1 MTISRKCPKCSTWN
15 GDNDYCTNCN
25 HLLNYQM
32 QLEQEDKE
40 RDEKKKQIIPDPLEK
55 FFLKWKASNWMV
67 VRVAYYIF
75 YSIWFAFFA
84 FMSFILWLILMGPG

>member
-1 MTISRKCPKCSTWN
+1 MSISRKCPKCGTWN
-15 GDNDYCTNCN
+15 GDNDYCTSCS

-40 RDEKKKQIIPDPLEK
+40 RDEKKKQIIADPLEK
-55 FFLKWKASNWMV
+55 FFLRWKASKWLAM
-67 VRVAYYIF
+67 RVAYHIF

-84 FMSFILWLILMGPG
+84 FMSFILGLILLGPG